1 MRVIGSSSD
10 SLMWPVCTGGFRR
23 FGSILIL
30 IAFSANGY
38 AQGKSGSA
46 EPSGVM
52 LMNRLGP
59 SMSELYIA
67 NADGSDERK
76 LSAGSD
82 FEYNA
87 TFAADGSWIVFTSER
102 DAHGQADIYRMRPD
116 GSGRERLTDNTAMD
130 DQAVLSPNGAQVVF
144 VSTRDTHTTNIWVL
158 DLASRNLRNMTG
170 NLDGVVDGL
179 PRGYFRPSWSPDG
192 QWLAF
197 SSDRN
202 TAWRGHERGAG
213 LGHYQALSVYVIRLD
228 GTGLRRMTEPGM
240 SAGSPEWSPDGSRLV
255 FYEIDPA
262 QTFVARMGTPE
273 NAPAQIVSIDMATG
287 ERVEHTAGAGLRVQ
301 PQFLGEGRIGYLVQ
315 ATPSDGPV
323 ERGLAYTNGEA
334 VAGEMR
340 NPSWSSDGR
349 LVIYEKTDFTP
360 RPQNQRLYSWNPGY
374 EYRYTDV
381 FPSFSTGGRLTVTGL
396 SATLANPQTPISTMN
411 ADGSAYQQVFH
422 DSSGAAMMS
431 SWSPDGD
438 RLVFGF
444 GGFFGGR
451 NARPAKLMTINA
463 DGSDPRDLTENLPNA
478 GFPDWSP
485 DGNFIVYRVWGDDGR
500 GGEAR
505 GLRLLDLRDQSV
517 NTLTTEW
524 DNFPYWSP
532 SGELILF
539 TRQKGDD
546 RDFDVFTIHPDGTDL
561 RQLTTTP
568 GSDGHAT
575 WTADG
580 ESIFFMSSRNGF
592 KDEAALYDF
601 SPQPYAQIFIMNADG
616 SDVRQLTDS
625 RWEDSMPVFVPDN
638 EEG

>member
-1 MRVIGSSSD
+1 MSVVGSSSD
-10 SLMWPVCTGGFRR
+10 SLVWSVCTGGFRR
-23 FGSILIL
+23 FGGIPILM
-30 IAFSANGY
+30 AFSASGY
-38 AQGKSGSA
+38 TQGELGSA
-46 EPSGVM
+46 ESSGVM

-59 SMSELYIA
+59 SMSELYVA

-76 LSAGSD
+76 LSSSSD

-116 GSGRERLTDNTAMD
+116 GSERERLTDNTAMD
-130 DQAVLSPNGAQVVF
+130 DQAVLSPNGTHVAF

-158 DLASRNLRNMTG
+158 DLASRNLRNLTG
-170 NLDGVVDGL
+170 NLDGPVDGL

-228 GTGLRRMTEPGM
+228 GTGLRRMTESGM

-262 QTFVARMGTPE
+262 QTFVARMGAPE
-273 NAPAQIVSIDMATG
+273 NALAQIISIDMATG

-301 PQFLGEGRIGYLVQ
+301 PQFLEGGQIGYLVK
-315 ATPSDGPV
+315 ATPLDGPV
-323 ERGLAYTNGEA
+323 ERGLVYTGGEA

-340 NPSWSSDGR
+340 NPSWSSDSR
-349 LVIYEKTDFTP
+349 LVVYERTDFTP
-360 RPQNQRLYSWNPGY
+360 RPQNQRLYSWNPDY
-374 EYRYTDV
+374 EYRFTDV
-381 FPSFSTGGRLTVTGL
+381 FPSFSIGGRLTVTGL
-396 SATLANPQTPISTMN
+396 SATLANPQTPILAMN
-411 ADGSAYQQVFH
+411 ADGSGYQQVFH

-451 NARPAKLMTINA
+451 IRPAKLMMINA
-463 DGSDPRDLTENLPNA
+463 DGSGSQDLTENLPNA

-485 DGNFIVYRVWGDDGR
+485 DGNFIVYRVWGNDGR

-539 TRQKGDD
+539 TRQKSDD
-546 RDFDVFTIHPDGTDL
+546 RDFDVFTIRPEGTSL

-625 RWEDSMPVFVPDN
+625 RWEDSMPVFVPD
-638 EEG
+638 

>member
-1 MRVIGSSSD
+1 MSVVGSSSD
-10 SLMWPVCTGGFRR
+10 SLVWSVCTDGFRR
-23 FGSILIL
+23 FVGIPIL
-30 IAFSANGY
+30 IAFSASGY
-38 AQGKSGSA
+38 TQGELGSA
-46 EPSGVM
+46 ESSGVM

-76 LSAGSD
+76 LSSGSD

-87 TFAADGSWIVFTSER
+87 TFAVDGSWIVFTSER

-116 GSGRERLTDNTAMD
+116 GSERERLTDNTAMD
-130 DQAVLSPNGAQVVF
+130 DQAVLSPNGTHVAF

-158 DLASRNLRNMTG
+158 DLASRNLRNLTG
-170 NLDGVVDGL
+170 NLDGPVDGL

-197 SSDRN
+197 SSDRD

-228 GTGLRRMTEPGM
+228 GTGLRRMTEPDM

-273 NAPAQIVSIDMATG
+273 NALAQIISIDMVTG

-301 PQFLGEGRIGYLVQ
+301 PQFLEGEQIGYLVK
-315 ATPSDGPV
+315 ATPLDGPV
-323 ERGLAYTNGEA
+323 ERGLVYTGGEA

-340 NPSWSSDGR
+340 NPSWSSDSR
-349 LVIYEKTDFTP
+349 SVVYERTDFTP
-360 RPQNQRLYSWNPGY
+360 RPQNQRLYSWNPDY
-374 EYRYTDV
+374 EYRFTDV
-381 FPSFSTGGRLTVTGL
+381 FPSFSVGGRLTVTGL
-396 SATLANPQTPISTMN
+396 SATLANPQTPILAMN
-411 ADGSAYQQVFH
+411 ADGSGYQQVFH

-451 NARPAKLMTINA
+451 IRPAKLMMINA
-463 DGSDPRDLTENLPNA
+463 DGSDSQDLTENLPNA

-517 NTLTTEW
+517 NMLTTEW

-539 TRQKGDD
+539 TRQKSDD
-546 RDFDVFTIHPDGTDL
+546 RDFDVFTIRPDGTNL
-561 RQLTTTP
+561 RQLTATP

-616 SDVRQLTDS
+616 SDVRRLTDS
-625 RWEDSMPVFVPDN
+625 RWEDSMPVFVPD
-638 EEG
+638 

>member
-1 MRVIGSSSD
+1 
-10 SLMWPVCTGGFRR
+10 
-23 FGSILIL
+23 
-30 IAFSANGY
+30 
-38 AQGKSGSA
+38 
-46 EPSGVM
+46 
-52 LMNRLGP
+52 
-59 SMSELYIA
+59 MSELYIA

-76 LSAGSD
+76 LSSGSD

-87 TFAADGSWIVFTSER
+87 TFAVDGSWIVFTSER

-116 GSGRERLTDNTAMD
+116 GSERERLTDNTAMD
-130 DQAVLSPNGAQVVF
+130 DQAVLSPNGTHVAF

-158 DLASRNLRNMTG
+158 DLASRNLRNLTG
-170 NLDGVVDGL
+170 NLDGPVDGL

-197 SSDRN
+197 SSDRD

-228 GTGLRRMTEPGM
+228 GTGLRRMTEPDM

-273 NAPAQIVSIDMATG
+273 NALAQIISIDMATG

-301 PQFLGEGRIGYLVQ
+301 PQFLEGEQIGYLVK
-315 ATPSDGPV
+315 ATPLDGPV
-323 ERGLAYTNGEA
+323 ERGLVYTGGEA

-340 NPSWSSDGR
+340 NPSWSSDSR
-349 LVIYEKTDFTP
+349 SVVYERTDFTP
-360 RPQNQRLYSWNPGY
+360 RPQNQRLYSWNPDY
-374 EYRYTDV
+374 EYRFTDV
-381 FPSFSTGGRLTVTGL
+381 FPSFSVGGRLTVTGL
-396 SATLANPQTPISTMN
+396 SATLANPQTPILAMN
-411 ADGSAYQQVFH
+411 ADGSGYQQVFH

-451 NARPAKLMTINA
+451 IRPAKLMMINA
-463 DGSDPRDLTENLPNA
+463 DGSDSQDLTENLPNA

-517 NTLTTEW
+517 NMLTTEW

-539 TRQKGDD
+539 TRQKSDD
-546 RDFDVFTIHPDGTDL
+546 RDFDVFTIRPDGTNL
-561 RQLTTTP
+561 RQLTATP

-616 SDVRQLTDS
+616 SDVRRLTDS
-625 RWEDSMPVFVPDN
+625 RWEDSMPVFVPD
-638 EEG
+638 